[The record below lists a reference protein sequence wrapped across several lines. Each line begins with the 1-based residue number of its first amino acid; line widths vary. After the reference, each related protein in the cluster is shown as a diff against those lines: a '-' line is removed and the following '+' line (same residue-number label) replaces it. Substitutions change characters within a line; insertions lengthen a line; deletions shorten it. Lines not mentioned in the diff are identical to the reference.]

1 MAFNRALGW
10 RRDTG
15 AGCFLGIELAYHRG
29 MSKKRGDSFQ
39 VECPC
44 CQAKLVIDGELE
56 VVLSHTAPPRPPSSV
71 NLDDTARLLRQHDDA
86 VEAKFRASV
95 EAERSKEDVLSR
107 KFAEGLK
114 KAKDGPI
121 EKPFRDFDL
130 D

>member
-1 MAFNRALGW
+1 MVRKPI
-10 RRDTG
+10 DT
-15 AGCFLGIELAYHRG
+15 
-29 MSKKRGDSFQ
+29 FQ

-44 CQAKLVIDGELE
+44 CQAKLVIDAELE

-71 NLDDTARLLRQHDDA
+71 DLDDTARLLRQHDDA

-95 EAERSKEDVLSR
+95 EAEKSKEDVLAR

-121 EKPFRDFDL
+121 EKPLRDFDL

>member
-1 MAFNRALGW
+1 MANRP
-10 RRDTG
+10 RD
-15 AGCFLGIELAYHRG
+15 AF
-29 MSKKRGDSFQ
+29 D

-44 CQAKLVIDGELE
+44 CKSKLTIDSRLE
-56 VVLSHTAPPRPPSSV
+56 VILSHIPPLRPPSID
-71 NLDDTARLLRQHDDA
+71 LDDTARLLRDHTDA

-95 EAERSKEDVLSR
+95 EAEKSKEDVLAR

-121 EKPFRDFDL
+121 EKPLRDFDL